1 MTDLPL
7 GWEWAALGDIAETT
21 LGKMLDRKKG
31 TGRHPVPYLRN
42 INVQWGRVD
51 LDDVLTM
58 DIPPDEQEFFKLRPG
73 DLLVCEGGEIGRCA
87 VWQGSISYMAFQ
99 KALHRVR
106 PQGGISAIYLR
117 YLLENLYFR
126 ESLLPYAT
134 GSTIKH
140 IPQQQLRCLPIP
152 IPPLNEQRRIVAA
165 LEDRILRIDR
175 AKEDLARSLKRLE
188 VLRKRVIVEAVPIPG
203 PTEWDLVSVG
213 DAGSVDLGRQRHP
226 DWHTGSD
233 MRPYL
238 RVANVFEDRIDLRD
252 VMQMNFPPVVFERF
266 RLKEGDIL
274 LNEGQSPEYL
284 GRPAMYRGDPEEV
297 AFTNSLLRFRAR
309 PDVYPE
315 WALLVFR
322 RHMHAKRFVKEVR
335 ITTNLAHLSAG
346 RLKSV
351 EFPIPPMDEQKRIVG
366 EVRES
371 LSLVSRMDAA
381 IRTAM
386 KRSDYLRQALL
397 REAFAGR
404 LVPQDP
410 ADEPASEL
418 LARIRAER
426 AAQAKPQR
434 ARRTK
439 AARPPVAD
447 PTGSPAV
454 PLAEP
459 QTAGRTEWPDA
470 SRTPTTYEQGE
481 LL

>member
-1 MTDLPL
+1 MTDLPP
-7 GWEWAALGDIAETT
+7 GWEWATLGDIAETT

-31 TGRHPVPYLRN
+31 AGLHPAPYLRN
-42 INVQWGRVD
+42 INVQWGRID

-58 DIPPDEQEFFKLRPG
+58 DIHPDERSYFDLRPG
-73 DLLVCEGGEIGRCA
+73 DLLVCEGGEVGRCA
-87 VWQGSISYMAFQ
+87 VWQGSNSYMAFQ

-106 PQGGISAIYLR
+106 PLGGISASYLR
-117 YLLENLYFR
+117 YALEDLSISGGLL
-126 ESLLPYAT
+126 SYAT

-140 IPQQQLRCLPIP
+140 IPQQQLRRLTIP
-152 IPPLNEQRRIVAA
+152 VAPLAEQQKIITA
-165 LEDRILRIDR
+165 LEGQLSRLDK
-175 AKEDLARSLKRLE
+175 AKEDLDKSLKRLE
-188 VLRKRVIVEAVPIPG
+188 ALRKRVIIEAVPIPVPDG
-203 PTEWDLVSVG
+203 WNLVMVG
-213 DAGSVDLGRQRHP
+213 EAGEVDLGRQRHP

-252 VMQMNFPPVVFERF
+252 VMQMNFPPSVFERF
-266 RLKEGDIL
+266 RLREGDIL

-284 GRPAMYRGDPEEV
+284 GRPAMYRGDPKEV
-297 AFTNSLLRFRAR
+297 AFTNSILRFRAR
-309 PDVYPE
+309 SDVHPE

-322 RHMHAKRFVKEVR
+322 RHMHAKRFIREVR

-351 EFPIPPMDEQKRIVG
+351 EFPIPPMGEQKRIVS
-366 EVRES
+366 EVREK
-371 LSLVSRMDAA
+371 LSLIGRMDAA
-381 IRTAM
+381 IRVSM
-386 KRSDYLRQALL
+386 KRSDHLRQALL

-410 ADEPASEL
+410 ADEPVSEL
-418 LARIRAER
+418 LARIKAER
-426 AAQAKPQR
+426 AAQPKPQR

-439 AARPPVAD
+439 PKESPGA
-447 PTGSPAV
+447 SPAES
-454 PLAEP
+454 PA
-459 QTAGRTEWPDA
+459 ASRTEWPDA